1 MWTLRILRAVWRE
14 NGAVNVVSLALWR
27 QPWRQPPAAPKW
39 WIEKA
44 LSGEKWKIE
53 GIVDAEHHIFVL
65 ARESTRTVEETDC
78 WNTCLQNMERTR
90 TSGIALRPNPPQ
102 KRAAVTAARKEG
114 KKRRRCTTSTSNSLN
129 LQVVPEC
136 EMELTGVRPLVTQLT
151 VPEEHHSFG
160 LFVFLP
166 TELCHMIFLLL
177 DRAALGHL
185 ALTSTQMCS
194 LVQSYVY
201 TRAKVLP
208 PSPSSFQDEVDP
220 QNFAELGK
228 CLSQYNNYVLR
239 LCLVPRPS
247 HLQFL
252 IACSTIMYYN
262 PVSSSRIFCTFRHW
276 VI

>member
-1 MWTLRILRAVWRE
+1 M
-14 NGAVNVVSLALWR
+14 
-27 QPWRQPPAAPKW
+27 
-39 WIEKA
+39 
-44 LSGEKWKIE
+44 E
-53 GIVDAEHHIFVL
+53 G
-65 ARESTRTVEETDC
+65 
-78 WNTCLQNMERTR
+78 TR
-90 TSGIALRPNPPQ
+90 TSGIALRPNAPQ
-102 KRAAVTAARKEG
+102 KRAA
-114 KKRRRCTTSTSNSLN
+114 L
-129 LQVVPEC
+129 P
-136 EMELTGVRPLVTQLT
+136 